1 MTAYQR
7 LEVLIG
13 IPIALLVTCLLLIAA
28 LAIRRPKMLQ
38 LDAAYRRFSP
48 SGALPGRNRR
58 LRLILLVLMML
69 IILNVVWLGLLL
81 ARARDERAAES
92 TSTQS
97 ATPGGVWSSAGP
109 SQASDPR
116 NDSAEEKTIQ
126 VEDVA
131 DSTRPFQPVRIQGM
145 YRGGANTF
153 LRVQRWEKGKWLDFP
168 IPTKTDHSGQFITYV
183 ELGQS
188 GPYRLRVLDPN
199 SGVTSKA
206 FVLVIK
212 D

>member
-1 MTAYQR
+1 MTGYQG

-13 IPIALLVTCLLLIAA
+13 LPIALLVTCLLLIAA

-48 SGALPGRNRR
+48 SGALPGRNRK
-58 LRLILLVLMML
+58 LRLTLLVLVML

-81 ARARDERAAES
+81 ARARDERAES

-145 YRGGANTF
+145 YRGGANTL
-153 LRVQRWEKGKWLDFP
+153 LRMQRWEKGKWLDFP

>member
-1 MTAYQR
+1 MIGYQG
-7 LEVLIG
+7 LEVLIC
-13 IPIALLVTCLLLIAA
+13 IPVALLVTCLLLIAA

-58 LRLILLVLMML
+58 LRLTLLVLVML

-81 ARARDERAAES
+81 PRAPGERAVES

-97 ATPGGVWSSAGP
+97 ATPGGVSSSAGP
-109 SQASDPR
+109 SPASDPR
-116 NDSAEEKTIQ
+116 NGSAEEKTIQ

-131 DSTRPFQPVRIQGM
+131 DSTMPFQPVRIQGT

-168 IPTKTDHSGQFITYV
+168 IPTKTDHSGQFTTYV
-183 ELGQS
+183 ELGQP
-188 GPYRLRVLDPN
+188 GPYRLRVLDPD

>member
-1 MTAYQR
+1 MTGYQG

-13 IPIALLVTCLLLIAA
+13 IPVALLVTCLLLIAA
-28 LAIRRPKMLQ
+28 PAIRRPKMLQ

-58 LRLILLVLMML
+58 LQLILLVLAML

-81 ARARDERAAES
+81 SRARHERAAES
-92 TSTQS
+92 TSSQS
-97 ATPGGVWSSAGP
+97 ENPGGVWSSAGP

-126 VEDVA
+126 VVDVA
-131 DSTRPFQPVRIQGM
+131 DSARPFQPVRIQGT

-168 IPTKTDHSGQFITYV
+168 IPTKTAQSGQFTTYV
-183 ELGQS
+183 ELGQP
-188 GPYRLRVLDPN
+188 GPYRLRMLDPH